1 MAACKKHIR
10 TSYADKRKEHRAAA
24 SRHVLVLEAQINEN
38 DKRRDFCLQH
48 WNFVQKL
55 SQKCPAAP
63 CRRAWTSEKASN
75 GCKIDMLKHLRY
87 YLKQ

>member
-1 MAACKKHIR
+1 MAARKKHIR
-10 TSYADKRKEHRAAA
+10 TSYEDKRKEHRAAA

-55 SQKCPAAP
+55 FSINAP
-63 CRRAWTSEKASN
+63 LRRAEGHGRVRKLAMVA
-75 GCKIDMLKHLRY
+75 KLIR
-87 YLKQ
+87 

>member
-1 MAACKKHIR
+1 MAARKKHIR
-10 TSYADKRKEHRAAA
+10 TSYEDKRKEHRAAA

-55 SQKCPAAP
+55 FPKNAP
-63 CRRAWTSEKASN
+63 LRRAE
-75 GCKIDMLKHLRY
+75 GMDE
-87 YLKQ
+87 

>member
-1 MAACKKHIR
+1 MAARKKHIR
-10 TSYADKRKEHRAAA
+10 TSYGDKRKEHRAAA

-55 SQKCPAAP
+55 FPQNAP
-63 CRRAWTSEKASN
+63 LRRAEGHGRVRKLAMVA
-75 GCKIDMLKHLRY
+75 KVIR
-87 YLKQ
+87 

>member
-1 MAACKKHIR
+1 MAARKKHIR
-10 TSYADKRKEHRAAA
+10 TSYEDKRKEYRAAA

-55 SQKCPAAP
+55 FLKNAP
-63 CRRAWTSEKASN
+63 LRRAEGHGRVRKLAMVA
-75 GCKIDMLKHLRY
+75 KLIR
-87 YLKQ
+87 